1 MSCRILMHNI
11 NFNFKPLQLTVML
24 LALASIFTLVLSNV
38 NAYAL
43 GSEVL
48 VDSYE
53 VMDTAN
59 EMQVW
64 ALEEQV
70 ISEASAGMGMSTG
83 ISNWT
88 ASQVMTMATTPE
100 PTITTG
106 MKNSKGIF
114 SKLKKALKSIAKFVI
129 KVFNVIKK
137 IISILNRSCR
147 VISIIDNGMDSKT
160 VCGVYVPKGSAIP

>member
-1 MSCRILMHNI
+1 MHNI
-11 NFNFKPLQLTVML
+11 NFNFKPLQVTVML
-24 LALASIFTLVLSNV
+24 LALASIFTLVMTNV
-38 NAYAL
+38 NVNAL

-53 VMDTAN
+53 VMDTTN
-59 EMQVW
+59 EMQVL

-70 ISEASAGMGMSTG
+70 ISEASSGMGMSSG

-88 ASQVMTMATTPE
+88 ATQVMTMATTTE

-106 MKNSKGIF
+106 MKNSKGF
-114 SKLKKALKSIAKFVI
+114 LSKLKKAIKSIAKFVI

-137 IISILNRSCR
+137 IISIFNKTCR
-147 VISIIDNGMDSKT
+147 VIGIVDSGMDSKT
-160 VCGVYVPKGSAIP
+160 ICGVYVPSGSQIP

>member
-1 MSCRILMHNI
+1 MHNI

>member
-1 MSCRILMHNI
+1 MHNI
-11 NFNFKPLQLTVML
+11 NFNFKPLQVTVML

-70 ISEASAGMGMSTG
+70 ISEASTGMGMSAG

-88 ASQVMTMATTPE
+88 ASQVMNMATTPE

-137 IISILNRSCR
+137 IISFLNRSCR

>member
-1 MSCRILMHNI
+1 MHYI
-11 NFNFKPLQLTVML
+11 NFNFKPLQVTVML
-24 LALASIFTLVLSNV
+24 LALASIFTLVLTNV
-38 NAYAL
+38 NAHAL

-53 VMDTAN
+53 VMDTTN

-70 ISEASAGMGMSTG
+70 ISEATTGMGMSNG

-88 ASQVMTMATTPE
+88 SSQVMNMATTPE

-106 MKNSKGIF
+106 MKNSKGF
-114 SKLKKALKSIAKFVI
+114 LSKLKKALKSIAKFVI

-147 VISIIDNGMDSKT
+147 VINIIDNGMDSKT
-160 VCGVYVPKGSAIP
+160 VCGVYVPKGNPIP